1 MVDTVRADD
10 TVAPPADSTRTPA
23 VARIAALAPSER
35 RDALEALVAQEVRTA
50 LLMTDDE
57 ELPHD
62 VSYFDLGMTSL
73 LITEV
78 KSRLERL
85 LGRTINA
92 NVLFNQP
99 TVGRLLDHL
108 AEDLLADVLVAPP
121 AAPTPARAAA
131 PADDRA
137 LVDDVLRDLY
147 RA

>member
-10 TVAPPADSTRTPA
+10 TVAPHADSTRTTA

-35 RDALEALVAQEVRTA
+35 REALEALVAREVRSA

-108 AEDLLADVLVAPP
+108 AEDLLADVLAPAPSAP
-121 AAPTPARAAA
+121 APARAAA
-131 PADDRA
+131 PPDDRA